1 MFVCDSF
8 ERLLVLKDLY
18 CICIFV
24 FEAEE
29 IEFIMS
35 NYTQLKNCSAAVE
48 EVKTNMK
55 KCTKS

>member
-1 MFVCDSF
+1 MFVALQLNDY
-8 ERLLVLKDLY
+8 LY
-18 CICIFV
+18 GEICTVFVFV

-48 EVKTNMK
+48 EV
-55 KCTKS
+55 